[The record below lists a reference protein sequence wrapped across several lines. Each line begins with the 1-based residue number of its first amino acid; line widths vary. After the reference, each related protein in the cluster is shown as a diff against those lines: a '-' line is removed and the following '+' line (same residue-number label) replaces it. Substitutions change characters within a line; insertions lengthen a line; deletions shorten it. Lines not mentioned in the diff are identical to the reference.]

1 MSEEV
6 NFKHVALQYKD
17 RKKAEIFFTK
27 VLEIPLK
34 KTFTVSKELAESI
47 FGIEEEVIVDVYD
60 NEKICFEVF
69 VTKRQTKHSYEHTCV
84 EIKDKDGFIRK
95 CKEHGIEP
103 NFVKKELKTLIFIR
117 DFADNLYEI
126 K

>member
-1 MSEEV
+1 MSEET

-17 RKKAEIFFTK
+17 RNKAEVFFTK

-34 KTFTVSKELAESI
+34 KTYPVSKELSKTI
-47 FGIEEEVIVDVYD
+47 FGIDEELLVDVYD

-69 VTKRQTKHSYEHTCV
+69 ITKKQTKYTYEHTCI
-84 EIKDKDGFIRK
+84 EIKDQDGFIKR
-95 CKEHGIEP
+95 CKKYGIEP
-103 NFVKKELKTLIFIR
+103 IFAKKELKTLLFIR

>member
-1 MSEEV
+1 MSEEI

-17 RKKAEIFFTK
+17 RSKAEVFFTK

-34 KTFTVSKELAESI
+34 KTFTVSKELTKAI
-47 FGIEEEVIVDVYD
+47 FGIDEEVLVDVYD

-69 VTKRQTKHSYEHTCV
+69 VTKKRTKYSYEHTCV
-84 EIKDKDGFIRK
+84 EIKDKDGFIRR
-95 CKEHGIEP
+95 CKKYGIEP
-103 NFVKKELKTLIFIR
+103 IFVKKELKTLLFIR